1 MGHAT
6 SHHPE
11 PGATHV
17 AVPLD
22 PERDIDAKSTSIWVL
37 ASAVVLFLS
46 LYFMLP
52 LFDSVLNTEIDRKIY
67 NAPTT
72 ELNKAREEEGKFL
85 RPQGKKSI
93 EQVMQEMA
101 TK

>member
-6 SHHPE
+6 SHHPQ
-11 PGATHV
+11 PGATHTP
-17 AVPLD
+17 VPLD

-37 ASAVVLFLS
+37 ASAIVLFIS

-52 LFDSVLNTEIDRKIY
+52 LFDAVMSKERDRKIN
-67 NAPTT
+67 NAPTN
-72 ELNKAREEEGKFL
+72 ELDKARAQEATFL
-85 RPQGKKSI
+85 HPPGKKSI

-101 TK
+101 GK

>member
-6 SHHPE
+6 SHSPQ

-17 AVPLD
+17 PVPLD

-37 ASAVVLFLS
+37 ASAIVLFLS

-52 LFDSVLNTEIDRKIY
+52 LFDSVLSTEINRKIY
-67 NAPTT
+67 NAPAE
-72 ELNKAREEEGKFL
+72 ELIKVRDAEGLFL

-101 TK
+101 GK